1 MITIAVA
8 KGYLLTETLHLLT
21 KNGYRFSDDVL
32 TTRKLF
38 VDDSSGKLRL
48 LLVRPWDVPAYVEHG
63 AADLGVV
70 GKDILL
76 EQAPNIATIMDLSFG
91 SCSLVIAGPETM
103 NISDLTH
110 NIVVASK
117 FVNSATRY
125 FRDRGI
131 KATIVKLYGA
141 IELAPLTG
149 LSDVICDLSATG
161 RTLKEN
167 SLKILDTVFTST
179 AHLIANPIGLKVHTK
194 DIEALVQTLSHNH
207 SKST

>member
-1 MITIAVA
+1 
-8 KGYLLTETLHLLT
+8 
-21 KNGYRFSDDVL
+21 
-32 TTRKLF
+32 
-38 VDDSSGKLRL
+38 
-48 LLVRPWDVPAYVEHG
+48 
-63 AADLGVV
+63 
-70 GKDILL
+70 
-76 EQAPNIATIMDLSFG
+76 
-91 SCSLVIAGPETM
+91 M